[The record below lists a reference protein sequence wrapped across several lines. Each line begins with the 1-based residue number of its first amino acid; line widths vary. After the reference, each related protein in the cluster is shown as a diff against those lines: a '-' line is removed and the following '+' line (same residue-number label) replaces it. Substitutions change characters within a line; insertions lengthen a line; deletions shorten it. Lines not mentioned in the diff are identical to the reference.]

1 MEGQIMFKTLIRV
14 GGAAFAVALIAGL
27 AGTMG
32 TARADGPELN
42 LDFSGLS
49 GLSGSGSSGP
59 ADDWS
64 KVADA
69 LQPKADAPASP
80 VEPVSKGN
88 LTASNAPAPAS
99 IPQTSPAP
107 ATLQLPSA
115 GTGSASGSGMALLA
129 IIVAAAAGVACLG
142 AARVVR
148 AVGVRA

>member
-1 MEGQIMFKTLIRV
+1 MFKTLIRV

-27 AGTMG
+27 AGTVG
-32 TARADGPELN
+32 TARAADPGLN
-42 LDFSGLS
+42 LDFSGLT
-49 GLSGSGSSGP
+49 GLSSAGGP

-64 KVADA
+64 AVADQLKPQA
-69 LQPKADAPASP
+69 AAPASP
-80 VEPVSKGN
+80 VEPAATAK

-107 ATLQLPSA
+107 ATLQLPST
-115 GTGSASGSGMALLA
+115 GTGAAAGGGTALLA
-129 IIVAAAAGVACLG
+129 IIVAAAAGIACLG

>member
-1 MEGQIMFKTLIRV
+1 MFKSLLRV
-14 GGAAFAVALIAGL
+14 GGAAVAVALIAGL
-27 AGTMG
+27 AGTVG
-32 TARADGPELN
+32 TARADDPGLQ

-49 GLSGSGSSGP
+49 GAAGAGGT

-69 LQPKADAPASP
+69 LTPHADAPAAP
-80 VEPVSKGN
+80 IEPAAKPG
-88 LTASNAPAPAS
+88 LTAANAPAPAS

-107 ATLQLPSA
+107 ATLQLPAA

-129 IIVAAAAGVACLG
+129 IIVAAGAGVACLG

>member
-1 MEGQIMFKTLIRV
+1 MFKTLIRV
-14 GGAAFAVALIAGL
+14 GGAAFAVALVAGL
-27 AGTMG
+27 AGTVG
-32 TARADGPELN
+32 TARAADPGLN
-42 LDFSGLS
+42 LDFSGLK
-49 GLSGSGSSGP
+49 GLSTAGGP

-64 KVADA
+64 KVADQ
-69 LQPKADAPASP
+69 LQPKAAAPASP
-80 VEPVSKGN
+80 IEPAAKT
-88 LTASNAPAPAS
+88 TAGTTSSAPATAS

-142 AARVVR
+142 AARAVR

>member
-27 AGTMG
+27 AGTVG
-32 TARADGPELN
+32 TARADDPALN
-42 LDFSGLS
+42 LDFSGLN
-49 GLSGSGSSGP
+49 GFSSAGGP
-59 ADDWS
+59 ADGWS
-64 KVADA
+64 AVADQ
-69 LQPKADAPASP
+69 LQPKAAAPASP
-80 VEPVSKGN
+80 VEPVGKTTGMTS
-88 LTASNAPAPAS
+88 SAPAPAS

-129 IIVAAAAGVACLG
+129 IIVAAAAGIACLG

>member
-1 MEGQIMFKTLIRV
+1 MFKTLIRV

-27 AGTMG
+27 AGTVG
-32 TARADGPELN
+32 TARADDPGLQ
-42 LDFSGLS
+42 LDLS
-49 GLSGSGSSGP
+49 GLHGLSSAGGP

-69 LQPKADAPASP
+69 LPPKAAAPASP
-80 VEPVSKGN
+80 VEPVGRTTGT
-88 LTASNAPAPAS
+88 TASAPAPAS

-115 GTGSASGSGMALLA
+115 GTGSASDSGLALLA
-129 IIVAAAAGVACLG
+129 IIVAAVAGVACLA

-148 AVGVRA
+148 TVGVRA